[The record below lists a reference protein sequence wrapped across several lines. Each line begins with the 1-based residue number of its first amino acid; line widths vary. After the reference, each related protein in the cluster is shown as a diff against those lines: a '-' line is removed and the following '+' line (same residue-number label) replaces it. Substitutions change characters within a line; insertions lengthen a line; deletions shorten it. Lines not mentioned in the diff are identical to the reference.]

1 MKLHSHKEKNFLEFM
16 NPSSL
21 QIVKDCRT
29 KFSNWRNLERN
40 SSFNVCYFNVDKDTV
55 EGKLSL
61 IKRLDWR
68 PGKKK
73 KRRKCI
79 DEYSKEINKYV
90 KEKDENNAN
99 LILNNIVD
107 NIKSIDNYSL
117 IIQTIVKALKMIT
130 TRI

>member
-1 MKLHSHKEKNFLEFM
+1 M
-16 NPSSL
+16 
-21 QIVKDCRT
+21 
-29 KFSNWRNLERN
+29 
-40 SSFNVCYFNVDKDTV
+40 
-55 EGKLSL
+55 
-61 IKRLDWR
+61 

-73 KRRKCI
+73 RQKKKKKCI

-99 LILNNIVD
+99 LILNTIV

-130 TRI
+130 TRCYFLI

>member
-1 MKLHSHKEKNFLEFM
+1 L
-16 NPSSL
+16 
-21 QIVKDCRT
+21 KD
-29 KFSNWRNLERN
+29 
-40 SSFNVCYFNVDKDTV
+40 
-55 EGKLSL
+55 
-61 IKRLDWR
+61 
-68 PGKKK
+68 GKKKRK

-99 LILNNIVD
+99 LILNTIVD

-130 TRI
+130 TRCYF

>member
-1 MKLHSHKEKNFLEFM
+1 M
-16 NPSSL
+16 
-21 QIVKDCRT
+21 
-29 KFSNWRNLERN
+29 
-40 SSFNVCYFNVDKDTV
+40 
-55 EGKLSL
+55 
-61 IKRLDWR
+61 

-73 KRRKCI
+73 RQRRKCI

-117 IIQTIVKALKMIT
+117 IIQTIVKALK
-130 TRI
+130 